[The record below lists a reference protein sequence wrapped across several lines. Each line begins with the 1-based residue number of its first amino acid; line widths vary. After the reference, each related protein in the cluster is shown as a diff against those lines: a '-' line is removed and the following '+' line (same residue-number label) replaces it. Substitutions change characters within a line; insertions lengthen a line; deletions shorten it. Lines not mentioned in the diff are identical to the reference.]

1 MTNNVLNISIVIPV
15 HNEEENI
22 PLLYAKLKELF
33 KKQVEYAIEIIFIND
48 GSVDSSWQKI
58 KKIAKKDGRVRGIF
72 FSRNFG
78 HQAALEAGLK
88 MAKGD
93 AVIMMDA
100 DLQHPPEI
108 IPAML
113 EKWQAG
119 FEVVNTKRLETEN
132 ESSLKKI
139 TSKLFYNLIN
149 WISDIYIEPGSAD
162 FRLIDRK
169 ALNSLNSLPEKD
181 KFYRG
186 LVNWIGFRSTFVDF
200 TASSRKYGRSSYSLG
215 KMISFA
221 RIGVT
226 SFSML
231 PMKIIIAIG
240 AVLFFGG
247 GLMLAI
253 MVYVRWF
260 VDDGFFSGNAILS
273 VFMIVSNGLIVVMI
287 GIISVYQINIFRES
301 KNRPAYII
309 KEVVNCYE

>member
-1 MTNNVLNISIVIPV
+1 MTNNTSIISIVIPA

-22 PLLYAKLKELF
+22 PLLYARLKELF
-33 KKQVEYAIEIIFIND
+33 KKKTRYQLEVIFIDD
-48 GSVDSSWQKI
+48 GSQDNSSREI
-58 KKIAKKDGRVRGIF
+58 EKIAKKDKRVKGIF

-108 IPAML
+108 IPEMI
-113 EKWQAG
+113 EKWQRG
-119 FEVVNTKRLETEN
+119 FEVVNTKRMETED
-132 ESSLKKI
+132 ESLLKKI
-139 TSKLFYNLIN
+139 TSKLFYSFIN
-149 WISDIYIEPGSAD
+149 WISDIHIEPGSAD
-162 FRLIDRK
+162 FRLIDRG
-169 ALNSLNSLPEKD
+169 ALDSLNSLPEKD

-186 LVNWIGFRSTFVDF
+186 LVNWIGFHSTYISFKAD
-200 TASSRKYGRSSYSLG
+200 SRKHGASSYSLG
-215 KMISFA
+215 KMVSLA

-231 PMKIIIAIG
+231 PMKIIITIG
-240 AVLFFGG
+240 SFLFFGG
-247 GLMLAI
+247 GVLLAI

-287 GIISVYQINIFRES
+287 GIISVYQINIFKEA
-301 KNRPAYII
+301 KNRPTYIVKDVI
-309 KEVVNCYE
+309 NS

>member
-1 MTNNVLNISIVIPV
+1 MINNLLNISIVIPA

-33 KKQVEYAIEIIFIND
+33 KKKVEYAIEIIFVND
-48 GSVDSSWQKI
+48 GSVDNSWQEIEKII
-58 KKIAKKDGRVRGIF
+58 KKDKRVRGIF
-72 FSRNFG
+72 LSRNFG

-88 MAKGD
+88 MAEGD

-132 ESSLKKI
+132 ESIIKKI
-139 TSKLFYNLIN
+139 TSKFFYRIIN
-149 WISDIYIEPGSAD
+149 WISDIHIEPGSAD
-162 FRLIDRK
+162 FRLIDRR
-169 ALNSLNSLPEKD
+169 ALDSLNSLPEKD

-186 LVNWIGFRSTFVDF
+186 LVNWIGFKSTFISF
-200 TASSRKYGRSSYSLG
+200 TASKRKYGRSSYSLSR
-215 KMISFA
+215 MISFA
-221 RIGVT
+221 HVGVT

-231 PMKIIIAIG
+231 PMKIIIATG
-240 AVLFFGG
+240 SFLFFGG
-247 GLMLAI
+247 GVLLAI

-260 VDDGFFSGNAILS
+260 VDNGFFSGNAILT

-287 GIISVYQINIFRES
+287 GIVSVYQINIFREA

-309 KEVVNCYE
+309 KEVIN